1 MFRKPKKGKSSSLF
15 RQTKKKK
22 RNIDDTDGNNI
33 ANDVDVSSNTN
44 NEDSINGNT
53 IRRKKFRKRA
63 SSSSDED
70 EVGGGY
76 RDNDSGDDDT
86 NTSALLQQIRNE
98 TKKKGRGNSSSISN
112 GNNNAPSSSSLMH
125 EFQASNKA
133 ITQQDLATSL
143 AQHHPSTNKDKPETE
158 TANVTDENQKALSK
172 PERNKFLAGPIRVSK
187 FIRTTSR
194 FDYEPEI
201 CKDYKDTGF
210 CGFGDSC
217 IYLHDRTN
225 MKTGKALEEEWEAKK
240 KAEEERKEREI
251 NMFCTVITGD
261 NDNSGGTNG
270 NVKAAALSEEDGLPF
285 ACHICRG
292 AFEEPVVTQC
302 SHYFCQSCILKRVR
316 DENDPTCPICSQDT
330 NGVFNYPTKLVNKK
344 KRLVG
349 RNGTWEEF
357 ANTMKQ

>member
-1 MFRKPKKGKSSSLF
+1 MFRKPKKAKSSSLF
-15 RQTKKKK
+15 RQSKKKK
-22 RNIDDTDGNNI
+22 RDLDDKGADNIS
-33 ANDVDVSSNTN
+33 NDVDRSSTAND
-44 NEDSINGNT
+44 EDDNRGSAS
-53 IRRKKFRKRA
+53 RRKKFRKRS

-70 EVGGGY
+70 GAGE
-76 RDNDSGDDDT
+76 RNKDSDEDE
-86 NTSALLQQIRNE
+86 NTSALLQQFRNE
-98 TKKKGRGNSSSISN
+98 TKKKGRSNNNSSY
-112 GNNNAPSSSSLMH
+112 NNNDLSSSTLMH
-125 EFQASNKA
+125 EFKSSKKVV
-133 ITQQDLATSL
+133 TQQDLATSL
-143 AQHHPSTNKDKPETE
+143 AQHHPSTNEGKTE
-158 TANVTDENQKALSK
+158 TGSTADEQTQTQNQKALSK
-172 PERNKFLAGPIRVSK
+172 PERNKFLAGPIRASK

-240 KAEEERKEREI
+240 RAEEERKEREI
-251 NMFCTVITGD
+251 NMFCTIITGE
-261 NDNSGGTNG
+261 NDNGGG
-270 NVKAAALSEEDGLPF
+270 SKAVASSEEDGLPF

-292 AFEEPVVTQC
+292 AFEEPVITQC

-316 DENDPTCPICSQDT
+316 DENDPTCPICGQDT
-330 NGVFNYPTKLVNKK
+330 NGVFNYPTKLMNKK

-357 ANTMKQ
+357 ANAMKQ